1 MKKKDWRAYACQS
14 FFLSFR
20 DCYFF
25 VRYWKSLLARAF
37 SSNVSPLMSIRLIS
51 VCQAGFM
58 WKFVPFRVGA
68 GDTGELGFGNRHALA
83 LGGQNDRTLLGDG
96 IAIVPPGIVVGQDID
111 W

>member
-1 MKKKDWRAYACQS
+1 
-14 FFLSFR
+14 
-20 DCYFF
+20 
-25 VRYWKSLLARAF
+25 
-37 SSNVSPLMSIRLIS
+37 MSIRLIS
-51 VCQAGFM
+51 ACQAGFM

-68 GDTGELGFGNRHALA
+68 GETDELGFGNHHALA